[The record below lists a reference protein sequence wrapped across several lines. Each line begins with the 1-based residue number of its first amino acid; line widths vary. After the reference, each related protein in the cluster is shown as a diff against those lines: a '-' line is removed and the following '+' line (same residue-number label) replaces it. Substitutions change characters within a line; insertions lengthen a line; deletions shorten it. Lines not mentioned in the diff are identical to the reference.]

1 MSRNHQLELM
11 NAESLLRSLWA
22 AGLRLRAE
30 GNTICI
36 SPVGRLTDEQ
46 RALIR
51 AHKPALLRLLSGGKV
66 EPENQG
72 NGKASSSSSGTPGQP
87 TLKELAERV
96 LERNRRQKAQR
107 QQALVPTSSPSSGTW
122 EDVLRAWIASL
133 GEDEPD
139 PVIEQCRRDPEAR
152 AYFLR
157 QARSWARQERVRGM
171 LSRNPTLR
179 LAVVVEDEGSEF
191 VAAVGVRGKGI
202 AEYGISREKYDGL
215 RLLEL
220 VRRHGGQWPSEL
232 EAAA

>member
-1 MSRNHQLELM
+1 MSRNHQCTLI
-11 NAESLLRSLWA
+11 NAESLLRSLRA

-30 GNTICI
+30 GDTICI
-36 SPVGRLTDEQ
+36 SPVGKLTEEQ

-51 AHKPALLRLLSGGKV
+51 ANKPALLRLLSGGKV
-66 EPENQG
+66 ESANQG
-72 NGKASSSSSGTPGQP
+72 NGKASSSSSG
-87 TLKELAERV
+87 A
-96 LERNRRQKAQR
+96 
-107 QQALVPTSSPSSGTW
+107 W
-122 EDVLRAWIASL
+122 EEVLRAWIASL
-133 GEDEPD
+133 GEDDPE
-139 PVIEQCRRDPEAR
+139 PVIEQCRRDPEAK

-157 QARSWARQERVRGM
+157 QARSWARQEKVRGM

-179 LAVVVEDEGSEF
+179 LAVVVEEEQDEF

-202 AEYGISREKYDGL
+202 AEYGIKRENYDGL